1 MKPMIQVQRKEQ
13 IYRAAEHLFSRRG
26 YHATTMREIAATVQI
41 EGGSLY
47 GHISG
52 KYELLYTIVLRA
64 SEQFRQAA
72 QEVLA
77 GGGSAPAQLH
87 ALMRRH
93 VAIVTA
99 SVERA
104 AVYHHE
110 WRHLE
115 DEDQALLKRRR
126 DEYEAAYRQI
136 IRRGVAAGAFVAQ
149 DERLAS
155 ISILSLLNWTY
166 QWYQPEGAFAADALA
181 DHFYTIVMRGLAP
194 RKDSEGSA

>member
-1 MKPMIQVQRKEQ
+1 MTQIQRKEQ

-26 YHATTMREIAATVQI
+26 YHATTMRELAATVQI

-52 KYELLYTIVLRA
+52 KYELLYTIVLHA
-64 SEQFRQAA
+64 SEQFRQAS
-72 QEVLA
+72 QEVTA
-77 GGGSAPAQLH
+77 SDMSAPEQLRE
-87 ALMRRH
+87 LMRRH

-115 DEDQALLKRRR
+115 DEDRALLKRYR
-126 DEYEAAYRQI
+126 DEYEEAYRQI
-136 IRRGVAAGAFVAQ
+136 IRKGVANDAFVAQ
-149 DERLAS
+149 DERLVS

-166 QWYQPEGAFAADALA
+166 QWYQPEGALAADALA

-194 RKDSEGSA
+194 RNGS